1 MPPVRRAG
9 TGPEAED
16 PEYAGQYRLEARLGS
31 GGMGVVHLARS
42 ASGRRLAVK
51 VVHAEY
57 AEDPEFRARFRQEVA
72 AARQVSG
79 AFTAPVVDA
88 DPEGA
93 RPWMATLYIP
103 GPTLAEH
110 VKRSG
115 PLAPDEVVGL
125 AAGLAEALRDIH
137 RVGVVHRDLK
147 PSNVLLAAD
156 GPKVIDFGISRPADS
171 ELRTETGK
179 LIGTPPFMAPEQFQ
193 RPRAVGPAA
202 DVFALGSVLVHA
214 ATGRGPFE
222 SESPYLVAY
231 QVVHDE
237 ADLAGVPGELLPL
250 VERCLAKN
258 PEDRPTPDALMTV
271 LRAVRG
277 PQPPVSRG
285 PVPLVPQQRTP
296 GPASLPG
303 GRGERDGGAT
313 AAQVHAASGPEPRSV
328 GPEAVTGPAADG
340 PAVDGSAVP
349 EMAVH
354 GPAVGGSASVTG
366 ASVADAPVADGSVVD
381 GPTAD
386 APTADASAAD
396 APVADGTADDAPV
409 ADGSVADGSVADGPT
424 ADGSVADGTAAGGAA
439 ARRRGIRRPGIR
451 RWALA
456 GLAAVVLLGAGTAVG
471 LRQFDGADASG
482 GRQPEISAATTE
494 AWRPWTAG
502 LKAGR
507 AAGPGARPVFCSY
520 GAGALYCARRGVEAA
535 RVDPDDG
542 RVVWSRPTRAGRS
555 GDGEALSAPVFSGGL
570 VQLVSP
576 DGRWLRALDPTT
588 HRVRWSRDVSG
599 YGGRVYSSG
608 DTVLLVAPDGRVTA
622 VNGATNEERWS
633 HPLPGHA
640 RPVFV
645 SYGDGRTAYALT
657 TSGDGSH
664 TLVTAVDTVRGTTRW
679 RASLSGNL
687 VPAGRGPGGVL
698 LLTETDAET
707 RTTAVVRYDHERRAA
722 RRLALA
728 APMSTISAAT
738 SGNRVYVLGTD
749 GGLVAV
755 DTARQGSARA
765 RLWRLETSV
774 ANASPLVAADGRL
787 YFSAADGRL
796 LAVDTERGQVI
807 GETRSRGGTADQG
820 FLDVMPAP
828 VVADGKVFA
837 TAPDGTLFAVD
848 GRKPAGW

>member
-1 MPPVRRAG
+1 MRPNSRGWGMPPVRRAG

-42 ASGRRLAVK
+42 PSGRRLAVK

-72 AARQVSG
+72 AARRVSG

-88 DPEGA
+88 DPQA
-93 RPWMATLYIP
+93 PRPWMATLYIP

-115 PLAPDEVVGL
+115 PLPPDDTVQL

-222 SESPYLVAY
+222 SESPYIVAY

-237 ADLAGVPGELLPL
+237 ADLAGVPDELLPL
-250 VERCLAKN
+250 IQRCLAKN
-258 PEDRPTPDALMTV
+258 PEERPTPDALMTV

-277 PQPPVSRG
+277 PHAPAPRG

-296 GPASLPG
+296 EPHSLPG
-303 GRGERDGGAT
+303 GRAERDGGGAT
-313 AAQVHAASGPEPRSV
+313 DTHVKAASGEPAPRIAEGTPEPVADEPGS
-328 GPEAVTGPAADG
+328 GPDELVPDESAADG
-340 PAVDGSAVP
+340 LVP
-349 EMAVH
+349 DE
-354 GPAVGGSASVTG
+354 
-366 ASVADAPVADGSVVD
+366 SVADEP
-381 GPTAD
+381 
-386 APTADASAAD
+386 
-396 APVADGTADDAPV
+396 GT
-409 ADGSVADGSVADGPT
+409 
-424 ADGSVADGTAAGGAA
+424 
-439 ARRRGIRRPGIR
+439 RRRGIRR
-451 RWALA
+451 WTLS
-456 GLAAVVLLGAGTAVG
+456 GLAAAVLLGAAGTAVA
-471 LRQFDGADASG
+471 LRPFDGTDSSG
-482 GRQPEISAATTE
+482 GGRPRISAATAE
-494 AWRPWTAG
+494 AWRPWVTGLEAG
-502 LKAGR
+502 KSAGS
-507 AAGPGARPVFCSY
+507 GARPAFCSY
-520 GAGALYCARRGVEAA
+520 GADALYCSRRGVEAA

-542 RVVWSRPTRAGRS
+542 RVAWSRPSAAGRP
-555 GDGEALSAPVFSGGL
+555 GEGEAISAPVFSGGL
-570 VQLVSP
+570 VRTVSP
-576 DGRWLRALDPTT
+576 DGGRLRALDPTT

-599 YGGRVYSSG
+599 YEGGVYSSG
-608 DTVLLVAPDGRVTA
+608 DTVLLAAPDGTVTA
-622 VNGATNEERWS
+622 VNGATNKERWS

-640 RPVFV
+640 RPVFF
-645 SYGDGRTAYALT
+645 SYGDGRTAYAVT
-657 TSGDGSH
+657 TAGDGSH
-664 TLVTAVDTVRGTTRW
+664 TLVTAVDPVRGTTRW
-679 RASLSGNL
+679 HASLGGHL
-687 VPAGRGPGGVL
+687 TPAGSGPGGTL
-698 LLTETDAET
+698 LLTESDSRT
-707 RTTAVVRYDHERRAA
+707 RTTAVVRYDPERRAE
-722 RRLALA
+722 RRVALS
-728 APMSTISAAT
+728 APVSAAGAVT
-738 SGNRVYVLGTD
+738 SGDRVYVLGAD

-755 DTARQGSARA
+755 DTAREGSAKAQR
-765 RLWRLETSV
+765 WRLETSV

-796 LAVDTERGQVI
+796 LAVDAERGEVI
-807 GETRSRGGTADQG
+807 GETRSRGGAAGRG
-820 FLDVMPAP
+820 FLDLMAAP

-837 TAPDGTLFAVD
+837 TAPDGTVFAVD
-848 GRKPAGW
+848 GRNPAGW